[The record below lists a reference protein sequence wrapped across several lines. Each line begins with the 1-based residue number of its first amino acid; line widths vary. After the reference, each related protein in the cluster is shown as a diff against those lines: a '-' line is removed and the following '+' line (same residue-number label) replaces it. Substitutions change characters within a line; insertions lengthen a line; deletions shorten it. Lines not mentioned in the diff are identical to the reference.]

1 VRDCLYNSSC
11 TKRNVQIQLITAE
24 ARGDRTMLLL
34 IALPPNPTPGRL
46 YCGRQTASPSPF
58 PAPHVSWTRG
68 PVFLLPCPAV
78 LTENVRSAKNQSNFC
93 ERQIQKCRHYDT
105 SVTKSERYGTMRCMV
120 FVMWPLTL
128 EQCAFFGLKSYRFF
142 LSLRAIVLWSFIR
155 IHRY

>member
-34 IALPPNPTPGRL
+34 IALPPNPTPGPSNRFSIAIS
-46 YCGRQTASPSPF
+46 CSTCIMDSRSGFSPSL
-58 PAPHVSWTRG
+58 SSSTNRKCSK
-68 PVFLLPCPAV
+68 L
-78 LTENVRSAKNQSNFC
+78 SAKNQSNFC

-105 SVTKSERYGTMRCMV
+105 SVTKSERYGTLRCMI
-120 FVMWPLTL
+120 FFMWPLTL
-128 EQCAFFGLKSYRFF
+128 EQCAFYGLKSYRFF